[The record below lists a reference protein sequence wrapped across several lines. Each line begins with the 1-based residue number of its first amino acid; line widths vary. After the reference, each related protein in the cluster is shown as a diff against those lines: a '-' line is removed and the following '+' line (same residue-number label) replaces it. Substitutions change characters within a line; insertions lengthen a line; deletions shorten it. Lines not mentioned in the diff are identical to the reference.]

1 MVGSKN
7 RDHHRNYSFRV
18 VEINGGCERR
28 RTDAWETGKSANRRH
43 PMGSS
48 FDHRGRSHWLRLMT
62 TLADT
67 GYVLLRNRIIG
78 CAGSMPAGKNA
89 GKNTRARA

>member
-1 MVGSKN
+1 
-7 RDHHRNYSFRV
+7 
-18 VEINGGCERR
+18 
-28 RTDAWETGKSANRRH
+28 
-43 PMGSS
+43 MGSS